1 VCLVSSF
8 VLLLQQVSGVMT
20 APTWNSFEA
29 LMVGWVF
36 ARRRTVTGMIEAAGL
51 IGKRHHSVF
60 HRVFATARWSL
71 DRMGL
76 AVFDVLYQGCGAT
89 VFLAV
94 DDTLAHKRGL
104 KMFGTGMHYDP
115 MLSSRGVKVT
125 RWAHSWVV
133 LGVIVRF
140 PLWPDRP
147 FCLPVLFRLYLNKK
161 SAAKH
166 RRVYR
171 TRPQLAVEML
181 QMLCRHKAQA
191 AFHLLADSAYGGES
205 VLANLPDNCDLTSR
219 LLLNAR
225 LHEAPEE
232 RRPGQLGRTRKRGQR
247 LPNPAAMLD
256 QRGRRVTADLY
267 GRKTRMR
274 IVDRVAR
281 VFKVPGRDLRVVAT
295 EALAGGRGRE
305 VFYSTCHAADAMT
318 ILQWYSQRW
327 SIEVTFRECKQHL
340 GFQEPQGWSRR
351 AVERTAPVAM
361 LLYSLIVYW
370 FATSGHEQF
379 QRRERPWYTRERH
392 ASFQEMLATLRS
404 ESQQQYLSQL
414 SLPAPDLQKL
424 KQTIQTLALL
434 NI

>member
-1 VCLVSSF
+1 
-8 VLLLQQVSGVMT
+8 MT
-20 APTWNSFEA
+20 VPTWNSFEA
-29 LMVGWVF
+29 LMAGWVF

-51 IGKRHHSVF
+51 IGQRHHSVF

-71 DRMGL
+71 DRLGL
-76 AVFDVLYQGCGAT
+76 AVFDVFYTWCGET

-94 DDTLAHKRGL
+94 DDTLANKRGL

-115 MLSSRGVKVT
+115 MLSSRGLKVT

-161 SAAKH
+161 SAKKH
-166 RRVYR
+166 RRTYR
-171 TRPQLAVEML
+171 TRPQLAVAML
-181 QMLCRHKAQA
+181 QLLCRHKRQA

-205 VLANLPDNCDLTSR
+205 VLGSLPENCDLTSR
-219 LLLNAR
+219 LLLNSR
-225 LHEAPEE
+225 LYKAPAE
-232 RRPGQLGRTRKRGQR
+232 RRPGQRGRSRKRGKR
-247 LPNPAAMLD
+247 LPNPTQMLD
-256 QRGRRVTADLY
+256 QRGRRMTVDLY
-267 GRKTRMR
+267 GRKTRLR

-295 EALAGGRGRE
+295 EALSGGRGRE
-305 VFYSTCHAADAMT
+305 VFYSTHHAADAIT

-327 SIEVTFRECKQHL
+327 SIEVTFQECKQHL
-340 GFQEPQGWSRR
+340 GFQEPQAWSRK

-361 LLYSLIVYW
+361 LLYGLIVYW
-370 FATSGHEQF
+370 FATVGHEQF
-379 QRRERPWYTRERH
+379 QRLERPWYTRDRH
-392 ASFQEMLATLRS
+392 ASFREMLATLRS
-404 ESQQQYLSQL
+404 ESQQQYISQL
-414 SLPAPDLQKL
+414 SLPAQELQKI
-424 KQTIQTLALL
+424 KQTLNTLAQL